1 MPKIAETYE
10 EITAAARGE
19 IKAII
24 TTAEVVQTSF
34 ASVPYIKGYT
44 RWSSHAKGMQYT
56 QLAS

>member
-24 TTAEVVQTSF
+24 TTAEVLQISF
-34 ASVPYIKGYT
+34 APTPFVRI
-44 RWSSHAKGMQYT
+44 
-56 QLAS
+56 